1 MLWFCSLMLI
11 VNFCSFGQIWSAI
24 RWNMFERIFKEV
36 QSLTVSLGNCFFEE
50 FSVSLEALEVVCQH
64 CYGHKSA
71 VASVWIL
78 QKGVV

>member
-1 MLWFCSLMLI
+1 
-11 VNFCSFGQIWSAI
+11 
-24 RWNMFERIFKEV
+24 MFERIFKEV